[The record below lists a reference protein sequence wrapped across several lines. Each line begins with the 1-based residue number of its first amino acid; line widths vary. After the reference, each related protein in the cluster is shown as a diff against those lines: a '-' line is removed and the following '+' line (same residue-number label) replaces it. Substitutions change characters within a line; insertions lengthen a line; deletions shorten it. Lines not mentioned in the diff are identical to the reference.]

1 MPDLDAISK
10 GEPMSTQL
18 SIPVP
23 PCARHLGWRL
33 LEDDAAAGRVRIGF
47 TPREEFLNPAG
58 NIQGGFLTA
67 MLDDC
72 MGPAVWFYSQARLYT
87 VTIGINVS
95 FLRAVR
101 LEPLVGEG
109 RVVQLG
115 RTVGFVEARLFDGR
129 ERLLAQASASVRLLA
144 AEHAL
149 PDPRNVALT

>member
-1 MPDLDAISK
+1 
-10 GEPMSTQL
+10 MSTQL

-33 LEDDAAAGRVRIGF
+33 LEQDAAAGRTRIAF

-58 NIQGGFLTA
+58 SVQGGFVTA

-72 MGPAVWFYSQARLYT
+72 MGPAVWVYSQARLYT
-87 VTIGINVS
+87 VTIGIHVS
-95 FLRAVR
+95 FLRSVR
-101 LEPLVGEG
+101 LEPLIGEG

-115 RTVGFVEARLFDGR
+115 KTVGFVEARLFDAR
-129 ERLLAQASASVRLLA
+129 EQLLAQATANVRLLA

-149 PDPRNVALT
+149 AEPRGPALT

>member
-1 MPDLDAISK
+1 MSK
-10 GEPMSTQL
+10 QL

-33 LEDDAAAGRVRIGF
+33 LEHDAAAGRARIAF

-58 NIQGGFLTA
+58 NIQGGFVTA

-87 VTIGINVS
+87 VTISINVS
-95 FLRAVR
+95 FLRRVR

-115 RTVGFVEARLFDGR
+115 KTVGFVEARLFDSR
-129 ERLLAQASASVRLLA
+129 EQLLAQAAASVRLLA

-149 PDPRNVALT
+149 PADPSAVVT